1 MEYIREKPHK
11 GGKIYIY
18 IYIYILI
25 SKEANNY
32 DSVQVSKQY
41 IKLS

>member
-11 GGKIYIY
+11 GGK

>member
-11 GGKIYIY
+11 GGKIY